1 MLQINPKG
9 YDFHATPVLNSL
21 VRGLEQ
27 SSLELEGDQ
36 LFVDF
41 PLYKNNDDNLIV
53 SQLIL
58 VSMKYGIWSLHTT
71 DANSYNK
78 SVLLNA
84 DEKLLE
90 IANNI
95 FARLIRNKRL
105 SSGFNQ
111 LKIPF
116 HTIIF
121 APNYEES
128 ELATIELKNSH
139 AVSFHHLESI
149 IKASY
154 CKVEAETF
162 YESISTIQGAKG
174 LWKAEDRNLDGF
186 DNDSKVYKIS
196 NVESQILLFD
206 KDQQEGYIPAISG
219 PQRIRGLAGSGK
231 TVVLAMKAAITL
243 VRAEPGC
250 KSKIL
255 YTFSTKSLYQ
265 HVQRLIQRFYREF
278 DDDLSNLDRVAIKH
292 SWGGRTNDGVYWEA
306 CNAFNHQFLTYPE
319 AMRCKPHGMDAFEFA
334 CKDLLDS
341 VDITPLYDYVFVD
354 EAQDYNKYFLR
365 LCTKLAK
372 NKQVTFGA
380 DVFQNIFQSQVPTA
394 AQIYDDGTQFI
405 KEKYLNIC
413 YRTPLA
419 TLVCAHSI
427 GLGVY
432 GKQVQKIENV
442 EHWTSLGYT
451 VVGKTEGAFQ
461 ENEDVHVLRDEK
473 HSPTLIGESPHEL
486 ISMHKADDMD
496 AEINEV
502 ANRIIND
509 IKADGLSPE
518 DILVMCADD
527 YRCKRYFN
535 RLTDILSAHEIY
547 TNNIHAEKYLI
558 SDFRVKGRIT
568 LSTIHK
574 AKGNEAYSVFLMGT
588 DFLSY
593 NLNVRNRNL
602 IFTALTRTKGWIC
615 ISGVGSVLD
624 PLFNEINSAIEN
636 LPNIKFKYP
645 SALEGQEI
653 EHDLQMEEV
662 VSQSDIEKI
671 KELAKKFGSFEKMQ
685 EYLAE
690 SEGRK
695 GKK

>member
-1 MLQINPKG
+1 MLQINPEG
-9 YDFHATPVLNSL
+9 YDFTATPILDDLVKRLN
-21 VRGLEQ
+21 E
-27 SSLELEGDQ
+27 SSLELDGAQ

-41 PLYKNNDDNLIV
+41 PLYKGSEDNLII

-58 VSMKYGIWSLHTT
+58 VSSKYGIWSLHTT
-71 DANSYNK
+71 DANSYSK
-78 SVLLNA
+78 GKLTHA
-84 DEKLLE
+84 DDELLE
-90 IANNI
+90 VANNV

-111 LKIPF
+111 LKVPF
-116 HTIIF
+116 STLLY
-121 APNYEES
+121 APHFEEE
-128 ELATIELKNSH
+128 ELAAIELKNVH
-139 AVSFHHLESI
+139 ALNFHD
-149 IKASY
+149 
-154 CKVEAETF
+154 VEQMISEREVAIDDNVF
-162 YESISTIQGAKG
+162 LESISTIQGAKG
-174 LWKAEDRNLDGF
+174 LWKPEDRNLTGF
-186 DNDSKVYKIS
+186 DENSKVAKIS
-196 NVESQILLFD
+196 QIESQILLFD
-206 KDQQEGYIPAISG
+206 KDQQEGYIPALSG

-243 VRAEPGC
+243 VRAESEQ
-250 KSKIL
+250 SKIL

-306 CNAFNHQFLTYPE
+306 CNAFNHRFLTYPE
-319 AMRCKPHGMDAFEFA
+319 AMKYKPHDMDPFEFA
-334 CKDLLDS
+334 CKDLLDNVEIS
-341 VDITPLYDYVFVD
+341 PIYDYVFVD

-405 KEKYLNIC
+405 KEKYLNVC

-419 TLVCAHSI
+419 TLVCAHSV

-432 GKQVQKIENV
+432 GKQVQKIETV
-442 EHWTSLGYT
+442 EHWKSLGYQ
-451 VVGKTEGAFQ
+451 VIGKDEGAFR
-461 ENEDVHVLRDEK
+461 EKEDVHVLRDES
-473 HSPTLIGESPHEL
+473 HSPTLADQQARNL
-486 ISMHKADDMD
+486 ILMHKAANMD
-496 AEINEV
+496 AEVNEV
-502 ANRIIND
+502 ARRIIND
-509 IKADGLSPE
+509 VRSEGLSPE

-535 RLTDILSAHEIY
+535 RLTDILSEHEIY
-547 TNNIHAEKYLI
+547 TNNIHAEKYSI
-558 SDFRVKGRIT
+558 SDFRVKGRVT

-574 AKGNEAYSVFLMGT
+574 AKGNEAYSVYLMGT

-615 ISGVGSVLD
+615 ITGVGEIVD
-624 PLFNEINSAIEN
+624 GLFGEIETAIGN
-636 LPNIKFKYP
+636 LPSIKFKYP
-645 SALEGQEI
+645 SALEGQDI
-653 EHDLQMEEV
+653 EHDLQMAES
-662 VSQSDIEKI
+662 VSQKDIDSI
-671 KELAKKFGSFEKMQ
+671 KQLAAKFGSFEKMQ